1 MVRIDES
8 QRSAPPLELSI
19 SRVQTQLRAS
29 PYWPVRQLV
38 CEIDRERIVLRGTVP
53 CYYLKQVAQ
62 TVALKAAGAGQVE
75 SDVEVCA
82 AETSWLTPE

>member
-8 QRSAPPLELSI
+8 QHSAPPMELSV
-19 SRVQTQLRAS
+19 SRVQSQLRDS

-38 CEIDRERIVLRGTVP
+38 CAIDRDRIVLRGTVP

-62 TVALKAAGAGQVE
+62 SIALKAAGASQVE